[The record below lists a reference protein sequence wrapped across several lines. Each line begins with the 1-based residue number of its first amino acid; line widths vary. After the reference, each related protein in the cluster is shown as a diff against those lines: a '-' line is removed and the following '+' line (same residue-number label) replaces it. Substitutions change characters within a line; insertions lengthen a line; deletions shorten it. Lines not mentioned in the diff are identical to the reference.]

1 MQFHKDQHFT
11 IVLEYMASTFKGSF
25 EVEVSDVFLMGR
37 FLWRLEEL
45 FRTRKCELLNIIY
58 STVIFPFLFT
68 VFSSF
73 FLPPYQF
80 SNNNSKITAA
90 FLWYFLFFL
99 ITIPDEFVAG
109 IRTVSIK
116 MRKPSLKE
124 EKKNSC
130 GCTAN

>member
-1 MQFHKDQHFT
+1 
-11 IVLEYMASTFKGSF
+11 MASTFKGSF
-25 EVEVSDVFLMGR
+25 EVEESDVFLMGR
-37 FLWRLEEL
+37 FLWRRLEEL
-45 FRTRKCELLNIIY
+45 FRTRKCELPNIIY
-58 STVIFPFLFT
+58 STVIFSFLFT

-90 FLWYFLFFL
+90 FLSCFLFFL
-99 ITIPDEFVAG
+99 ITVPDEFGAG
-109 IRTVSIK
+109 IITFGIK
-116 MRKPSLKE
+116 MRKQSLKE